1 MSGKYTS
8 GPWEVWSGTDY
19 VGGGADLCIGA
30 GETWLANMD
39 HRNCANREQHL
50 CGGTFEPCRREGD
63 TDICST
69 SGCRCGGECPE
80 ANHISEEQMANARLI
95 AAAPDQNETLR
106 AEAAFLRRHLER
118 LIHVSVEGGGQI
130 VNGFAAAQIPD
141 WEMRQRLD
149 DIETVLAKVESGR

>member
-1 MSGKYTS
+1 MSGKATP
-8 GPWEVWSGTDY
+8 GPWSVWSGPDY

-39 HRNCANREQHL
+39 HRNCVNREQHL

-95 AAAPDQNETLR
+95 SAAPDLL
-106 AEAAFLRRHLER
+106 EACKGVYDEHEHDHAPRQCFVCDKL
-118 LIHVSVEGGGQI
+118 
-130 VNGFAAAQIPD
+130 AAAI
-141 WEMRQRLD
+141 
-149 DIETVLAKVESGR
+149 AKAEGL

>member
-8 GPWEVWSGTDY
+8 GPWSVWSGPDY

-39 HRNCANREQHL
+39 HRNCINREQHQ
-50 CGGTFEPCRREGD
+50 CGGTFEPCRCEGD

-95 AAAPDQNETLR
+95 AAAPDLLEALKKALYVLDELDYR
-106 AEAAFLRRHLER
+106 PDGEAAEELA
-118 LIHVSVEGGGQI
+118 G
-130 VNGFAAAQIPD
+130 
-141 WEMRQRLD
+141 
-149 DIETVLAKVESGR
+149 IENVLAMAEGA